1 MLILCLI
8 DLHDNDVLIHVL
20 MMYDDMHNVVNVDI
34 MHVFVNG
41 LFYGLECEHMSIL
54 ELLLMLHC

>member
-20 MMYDDMHNVVNVDI
+20 MMYDDMHNAMNVYI
-34 MHVFVNG
+34 MPVFVNG
-41 LFYGLECEHMSIL
+41 LLYGLECEHMSVVN
-54 ELLLMLHC
+54 CC